1 MFNYFLNIFY
11 NKIITQIFLIFFL
24 TLPVQAIEKTQ
35 VDRLVEVLSL
45 KELFEELRSEGVAAG
60 IEMLKEEGQ
69 GQQSQKWVSK
79 LNEIYSS
86 DSMHEFFKNELL
98 KLNIFEDVESAI
110 DFYETTFGKK
120 LIKNELTTR
129 RILKSELGKAEAKKI
144 FNQLKYF
151 KPNRLKVYQKI
162 IEENH
167 YIEDNVS
174 SSMNSNLAFY
184 QGYSLSLPSDKQR
197 LLEAE
202 IISKIW
208 TNEIETRKRMTEW
221 VMSFTSYNYKD
232 LTRVELNNLLDFS
245 KSLPSKR
252 LNNTINYILD
262 KAFEDQSYRLGQAFA
277 TLSEQGGA

>member
-1 MFNYFLNIFY
+1 MSNYFFNIFC

-24 TLPVQAIEKTQ
+24 TVPVQAIEKTE
-35 VDRLVEVLSL
+35 VNRLVQVLNL
-45 KELFEELRSEGVAAG
+45 KDLFQELQNEGVTAG

-69 GQQSQKWVSK
+69 QSQEWVSK

-86 DSMHEFFKNELL
+86 DSMQEFFRNELL
-98 KLNIFEDVESAI
+98 KLNIFEDVENAI

-208 TNEIETRKRMTEW
+208 ANEIETRKRMTEW
-221 VMSFTSYNYKD
+221 GMSFTSYNYQD
-232 LTRVELNNLLDFS
+232 LTNNELNNLLDFS

>member
-162 IEENH
+162 IGENH

-184 QGYSLSLPSDKQR
+184 QGYSLGLPSDKQR

-208 TNEIETRKRMTEW
+208 ANEIKTRKRMTEW
-221 VMSFTSYNYKD
+221 VMSFTSYNYQD
-232 LTRVELNNLLDFS
+232 LTNNELNNLLDFS

>member
-1 MFNYFLNIFY
+1 MSNYFFNIFY
-11 NKIITQIFLIFFL
+11 NKIITQFFLIFFL
-24 TLPVQAIEKTQ
+24 TLPVQAIEKTE
-35 VDRLVEVLSL
+35 VNRLVQVLNL
-45 KELFEELRSEGVAAG
+45 KDLFQELQNEGVTAG

-69 GQQSQKWVSK
+69 QSQEWVSK

-86 DSMHEFFKNELL
+86 DSMQEFFRNELL
-98 KLNIFEDVESAI
+98 KLNIFKDVKSAI

-208 TNEIETRKRMTEW
+208 ANEIETRKRMTEW
-221 VMSFTSYNYKD
+221 VMSFTSYNYQD
-232 LTRVELNNLLDFS
+232 LTNNELNNLLDFS